1 MLPERINDLKGHIV
15 QFAAHIE
22 NMKDKSIRGLVTRDA
37 ELLRQVLEDDE
48 TRANNF
54 ELEIDEICT
63 NLIAQFQPMA
73 KDLRTILVI
82 YNMNAALERMGD
94 HSVNIAGSARLLLQV
109 PPIKPFLD
117 IPRMNDLVKI
127 MLSDV
132 ITSFINEDAPL
143 ALDVCGRD
151 KIIDGLRD
159 QILRELLTFM
169 PANPSIIGGC
179 IQILRIAENLERI
192 ADLTTNISEN
202 ILYMSEGKVIKHHHC
217 QDDKEDKK

>member
-15 QFAAHIE
+15 QFATHIE
-22 NMKDKSIRGLVTRDA
+22 HMKDKSIRGLVARDA
-37 ELLRQVLEDDE
+37 GLLRQVIEADE
-48 TRANNF
+48 LKANTF

-63 NLIAQFQPMA
+63 SLIAQFQPRA

-82 YNMNAALERMGD
+82 YNMNGSLERMGD
-94 HSVNIAGSARLLLQV
+94 HSVNIAQSALALLQV
-109 PPIKPFLD
+109 PPIKPFID
-117 IPRMNDLVKI
+117 IPRMNELVKK

-132 ITSFINEDAPL
+132 IDSFINEDSTL
-143 ALDVCGRD
+143 AIEVCERD

-169 PANPSIIGGC
+169 PANPSIIGSC

-202 ILYMSEGKVIKHHHC
+202 ILYMSEGKVIKHHYHR
-217 QDDKEDKK
+217 DKDEKK